1 LSGGAD
7 VGQKFGDVHRLHHMG
22 VKAPVVRSVAVL
34 VFTPSREGHQ
44 LRPCAATER
53 ADQEVDVIVLV
64 SLDVVKFERVS
75 LPTP

>member
-1 LSGGAD
+1 
-7 VGQKFGDVHRLHHMG
+7 
-22 VKAPVVRSVAVL
+22 VAVL